1 MSLTKQDIAN
11 ALVKKTDLTQTQ
23 ALVLTNQ
30 FFEQIIET
38 LSKGEDVKLSSF
50 GNFVIRKKSQR
61 TGRNPKTGEE
71 VITILGSLKLDSV
84 LVGYRLMIRDKKLPA
99 LFVVR
104 DLNLNGEVLKERL
117 IFLMLNQMLSLY

>member
-1 MSLTKQDIAN
+1 MSLTKQNIAN

-50 GNFVIRKKSQR
+50 GNFVVRKNLSDQV
-61 TGRNPKTGEE
+61 G
-71 VITILGSLKLDSV
+71 IQKLEKRS
-84 LVGYRLMIRDKKLPA
+84 
-99 LFVVR
+99 
-104 DLNLNGEVLKERL
+104 
-117 IFLMLNQMLSLY
+117 

>member
-50 GNFVIRKKSQR
+50 GNFVVRK
-61 TGRNPKTGEE
+61 
-71 VITILGSLKLDSV
+71 
-84 LVGYRLMIRDKKLPA
+84 
-99 LFVVR
+99 
-104 DLNLNGEVLKERL
+104 NLNDQAGTQKLAKR
-117 IFLMLNQMLSLY
+117 FS